1 MIKKIIFCIGL
12 FVTTCSWSQDNTAS
26 PYSYYGLGE
35 PKFRGTQDVRSMG
48 GIGIMSDSLQL
59 NLLNPASYSRL
70 LTTNFSIGG
79 TSSFTTMKNSSE
91 SEKAQRT
98 TLDYIAVGFPV
109 GKIGFSFGLMP
120 YSAVGYRNENTFE
133 NTNDQT
139 TRREIKRGEGNVNK
153 VFIGTSYNINKKLS
167 FGFELGYHFGE
178 ITNNYIEFITEPA
191 VPLGTIERNNSNIR
205 GISFNTG
212 LLYQTKL
219 NSKLNLQ
226 TSLTFSPETKLKS
239 DNTSYLSTVSLGT
252 NNIEIV
258 DNQNG
263 QEINVADT
271 EIRLPSKFGFGA
283 GIGESKKWLIG
294 SEIIYTQSSVLTN
307 RFGNPE
313 NATFEN
319 ATKIGIGGYYIPKYD
334 SFSSYFSRIVYRA
347 GFRYEN
353 TGLVIRNQSIKDYGM
368 TFGLGLP
375 LGISKIDLGFEFG
388 KRGTTNNALIE
399 ENYFNL
405 NIGLS
410 FSDIWFKKRKID

>member
-1 MIKKIIFCIGL
+1 M

-91 SEKAQRT
+91 SEKVQRT

-239 DNTSYLSTVSLGT
+239 DNTSYLSTVSLGA

-294 SEIIYTQSSVLTN
+294 SEIVYTQSSVLTN

>member
-1 MIKKIIFCIGL
+1 MIKKIIFCISL

-91 SEKAQRT
+91 SEKVQRT

-239 DNTSYLSTVSLGT
+239 DNTSYLSTVSLGA

-294 SEIIYTQSSVLTN
+294 SEIVYTQSSVLTN